1 MVRLEPCSYFNWF
14 LQTSLLASL
23 METPAKLRF
32 KRYKDRTGHKSR
44 FVAAWRLEWDF
55 ESAFGCFFS
64 GHWHAIS
71 NDTCPPY
78 AHTPTHMHTPAH
90 PQAHVHT
97 HAHTHAHT
105 HVHMHK
111 CTHTNTHTY
120 IHMQTT
126 LQYQQQNQLVIY
138 TSKIYTSKICVRKSA
153 WMIRVCMNFTIH
165 VCK

>member
-105 HVHMHK
+105 HGTHAQMH
-111 CTHTNTHTY
+111 THKHTY
-120 IHMQTT
+120 IHTHANNTPIPTT
-126 LQYQQQNQLVIY
+126 KPVSN
-138 TSKIYTSKICVRKSA
+138 
-153 WMIRVCMNFTIH
+153 IH
-165 VCK
+165 VKNLYVKNLCT